1 MTDSENTAVDV
12 EPTEGHAPGQEQG
25 ELSTSQRAEL
35 IAAMTSIQLV
45 QMIPFGAGIAA
56 TLPIADDLKL
66 HRDVATWIAASYPLT
81 QGAFVLAGGRIGSM
95 FGHKRTLICAGAWWV
110 VWHLVSGFMRNII
123 GLSFARGL
131 AGAGGAFM
139 VPNSVALLAI
149 NIPPGKMRNI
159 AMGLFGAMAPIGAA
173 GGSVFGALF
182 SQLTHWKWLF
192 FFLAMLGA
200 VVFSLSA
207 WVTPTD
213 HLPTQGSGS
222 IDWLGAYLGIGGLI
236 LFNFVWN
243 QAPSAGWDEPYEY
256 ALLIVAVA
264 HLVAFVFW
272 EKNGAKD
279 PILPFD
285 IWTAPSFVSLMT
297 VSLLSFMAFVR
308 NWTVLLSSAALV
320 PLTVL
325 GALAAIISAW
335 LIPRL
340 SAQYILAIGALCV
353 TVSITLVATMPAQQ
367 SYWPQLFPA
376 AVLMAFCPDFIFTAA
391 QIIASNSVKRHQQ
404 GIAGSLIGTIITYGQ
419 SIGLGFAG
427 TVEKYTMEDETDPVK
442 GYRHA
447 LYFAIGLGV
456 ASLVLD
462 LLFVRVAANTQ
473 EGWDEEVD
481 DKAQEQQGEA

>member
-1 MTDSENTAVDV
+1 MTSTETTAA
-12 EPTEGHAPGQEQG
+12 EPAQNDAPGQRQAES
-25 ELSTSQRAEL
+25 STAKKVEL

-56 TLPIADDLKL
+56 TLLIADDLKL

-110 VWHLVSGFMRNII
+110 LWHL
-123 GLSFARGL
+123 LEP
-131 AGAGGAFM
+131 GAFM

-182 SQLTHWKWLF
+182 AQLTHWKWLF

-213 HLPTQGSGS
+213 HLPTRGSGS

-243 QAPSAGWDEPYEY
+243 QAPSAGWDEAYEY
-256 ALLIVAVA
+256 ALLIVSVV
-264 HLVAFVFW
+264 HLAAFVFW

-285 IWTAPSFVSLMT
+285 IWTAPSFVSLII
-297 VSLLSFMAFVR
+297 VSLLSFMAFGVLLWYINVWLLTVR

-325 GALAAIISAW
+325 GAVAAILSAW

-427 TVEKYTMEDETDPVK
+427 TVERYSTGAKTI
-442 GYRHA
+442 
-447 LYFAIGLGV
+447 L
-456 ASLVLD
+456 
-462 LLFVRVAANTQ
+462 
-473 EGWDEEVD
+473 
-481 DKAQEQQGEA
+481 